1 MSEYYLIENP
11 PVRRQ
16 YKERVGHPNLI
27 VVHTSEQPPDIV
39 GDDHGAE
46 KLAAYI
52 QRRTSAGC
60 YHTAV
65 DADSIVAM
73 VPPVLQC
80 FGARYVND
88 RALHVSHA
96 TKAAA
101 WGDLPADYR
110 HRMLGHSAAVA
121 AQWCEEFG
129 IPPVLVTDTAAIMAG
144 TAVGICSHADV
155 DPMRRTDPGATF
167 PWAEWLHEVQ
177 LMMGDPTDGPYG
189 PLNAPVVAAEASPIR
204 GNYLL
209 ASDGGV
215 FAEHG
220 AIFHGSAGHINLE
233 LPMTAMACAPDGLGY
248 WLVAED
254 GGLFCYGSARYPE
267 AHTPWMATSHGPIVG
282 AYVDSNELVLV
293 EDNARSHR
301 LEL

>member
-1 MSEYYLIENP
+1 MSDYYLIDNP

-16 YKERVGHPNLI
+16 FKARVQTGNPNLI

-65 DADSIVAM
+65 DADSTVAM
-73 VPPVLQC
+73 VPPGLQC

-101 WGDLPADYR
+101 WGDLPTDYR
-110 HRMLGHSAAVA
+110 SRMLAFSAGVA
-121 AQWCEEFG
+121 AQWCQEFD
-129 IPPVLVTDTAAIMAG
+129 IPPVQVTDTASIIAG

-155 DPMRRTDPGATF
+155 DPMRRTDPGVTF
-167 PWAEWLHEVQ
+167 PWWSRLRRHRSAGTICSRLTAACSPRT
-177 LMMGDPTDGPYG
+177 GRRSTA
-189 PLNAPVVAAEASPIR
+189 APVTSI
-204 GNYLL
+204 
-209 ASDGGV
+209 
-215 FAEHG
+215 
-220 AIFHGSAGHINLE
+220 
-233 LPMTAMACAPDGLGY
+233 
-248 WLVAED
+248 WL
-254 GGLFCYGSARYPE
+254 SQ
-267 AHTPWMATSHGPIVG
+267 
-282 AYVDSNELVLV
+282 
-293 EDNARSHR
+293 
-301 LEL
+301 